1 MWKVNLLVLLLVATS
16 SCSYSLTSLK
26 NPWEKK
32 GIKTVS
38 VPIFKNDTIEAGSE
52 VDFSNALRLYLT
64 SRSGKLKYVTGDSDA
79 HISGEVVSITLSPA
93 GIQFGTAA
101 TEAAG
106 GLPNERLL
114 AVSYIVTVTV
124 RLSLVRDKV
133 FNKNNIGVIGKSKN
147 NYKEGDVLWTNT
159 FTQSQSMESG
169 SYTDER
175 RTSNVFIKDSAKKE
189 TIRELAD
196 KMMLFAVDSLLEEF

>member
-1 MWKVNLLVLLLVATS
+1 VATS
-16 SCSYSLTSLK
+16 ACSYGLTSLK

-32 GIKTVS
+32 GVKTVT
-38 VPIFKNDTIEAGSE
+38 VPIFKNDTMEGGAD

-64 SRSGKLKYVTGDSDA
+64 SRSGKLKYVSGNADA
-79 HISGEVVSITLSPA
+79 YIEGVVKNITLTPA
-93 GIQFGTAA
+93 SIQFGTAD

-106 GLPNERLL
+106 GLPKDRLL
-114 AVSYIVTVTV
+114 AVSYTMYATIS
-124 RLSLVRDKV
+124 LSLIRSSDK
-133 FNKNNIGVIGKSKN
+133 K
-147 NYKEGDVLWTNT
+147 VLWSST
-159 FTQSQSMESG
+159 FTQSKGMESG

-196 KMMLFAVDSLLEEF
+196 TMMMFAVDSLLEEF